1 MQLLTEA
8 LSYTISGRN
17 DKALATFDKALKID
31 PNDYFALNNKAWVL
45 AKINKPEE
53 ALAVINKALDIAP
66 NFDSA
71 LDTKG
76 FILYELKQYKEAL
89 RFIEAGS
96 RSQQ

>member
-1 MQLLTEA
+1 M
-8 LSYTISGRN
+8 
-17 DKALATFDKALKID
+17 
-31 PNDYFALNNKAWVL
+31 

-89 RFIEAGS
+89 RFIEAALAVNSDIALRWKHKGLILDQLGKNKLAQNSYMMAQQIDNS
-96 RSQQ
+96 R